1 MVQLLH
7 KYACC
12 LFSYAVAQLYIY
24 IYIYIYKFES
34 QSISSFFQ
42 QDLGWIAPIS
52 QFPDMYKQVKYNRLV
67 LYIFFDYLNMCFK

>member
-1 MVQLLH
+1 MVELLH

-24 IYIYIYKFES
+24 MFES

-42 QDLGWIAPIS
+42 QDSGF
-52 QFPDMYKQVKYNRLV
+52 QFPDMYKQVRAVPGK
-67 LYIFFDYLNMCFK
+67 FT